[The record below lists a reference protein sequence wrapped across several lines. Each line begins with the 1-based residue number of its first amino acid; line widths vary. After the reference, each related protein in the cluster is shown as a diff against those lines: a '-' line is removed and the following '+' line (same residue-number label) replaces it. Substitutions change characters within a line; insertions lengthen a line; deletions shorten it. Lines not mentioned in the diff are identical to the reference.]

1 MSKRIIFGGLL
12 GLALAFGVTGV
23 SAQGGG
29 YGGGSG
35 RGYDGGYGGG
45 YGGVYVGP
53 GSGTGMGRNFGPGSG
68 TGMGRCRPVRVEVCR
83 GGAGDGRGPRCR
95 IREELR
101 C

>member
-1 MSKRIIFGGLL
+1 MCKPMIFGGLL
-12 GLALAFGVTGV
+12 VFALAFGPTGV

-45 YGGVYVGP
+45 YVGP